1 MINSIGFLRVNSVKV
16 MISMVLIVI
25 SVAACRSGDSL
36 TGTLSETEPKITI
49 TSSKPSGL
57 EPAPDIQ
64 ITGSTGEIPSEVTKP
79 ITGKERNLVVVFV
92 KDGNVWIWTRRDG
105 GKPLTSSGDVIAVRI
120 SPSSKMI
127 TFTRQV
133 DDFHAELW
141 AIDSDGA
148 NERRLVSI
156 SALDDLSYEVRDAN
170 AVAVNPGQFEWHP
183 DAPILAFNTVQI
195 FNGPGVAW
203 VNDLRS
209 VDARSG
215 EILTIL
221 PPGSGGQFLYNSD
234 GSQIAISTPTSISLV
249 DADGSNRRDVLVYD
263 AVNTY
268 SEYRFYAQPIWSPDG
283 DFLRVAIP
291 PSDTLAEPRL
301 PTTLWYIPTD
311 GSLASRVGSISA
323 SPIFSSEP
331 IFSPDTAYIIFLRE
345 MSDPNL
351 NMSELHV
358 ANGDG
363 SGDFVYLKAAQI
375 MLESW
380 STDSSRFVFRSGENQ
395 ESQMGG
401 LNIISSPLT
410 DNPTGIL
417 DVKWVD
423 AKSFIFIRD
432 RGGIFDLI
440 LWNMKGSS
448 TLIYEGFIS
457 PPVYDFVK

>member
-16 MISMVLIVI
+16 IISMVLIVI
-25 SVAACRSGDSL
+25 SVAACRNGDNL
-36 TGTLSETEPKITI
+36 TGSLSETEPKITI

-79 ITGKERNLVVVFV
+79 ITGKEKNLVVVFV

-127 TFTRQV
+127 AFTRQV

-183 DAPILAFNTVQI
+183 DSPIIAFNTVQI

-221 PPGSGGQFLYNSD
+221 PPGSGGQFLYNSE

-268 SEYRFYAQPIWSPDG
+268 SEYRFYAQPIWSPNG

-311 GSLASRVGSISA
+311 GSLASRVGIISA
-323 SPIFSSEP
+323 SPIFSGEP

-345 MSDPNL
+345 MGDPNL

-395 ESQMGG
+395 ETQMGG
-401 LNIISSPLT
+401 LNITSSPLT

-432 RGGIFDLI
+432 RGGIFDLV

-448 TLIYEGFIS
+448 TPIYEGFIS